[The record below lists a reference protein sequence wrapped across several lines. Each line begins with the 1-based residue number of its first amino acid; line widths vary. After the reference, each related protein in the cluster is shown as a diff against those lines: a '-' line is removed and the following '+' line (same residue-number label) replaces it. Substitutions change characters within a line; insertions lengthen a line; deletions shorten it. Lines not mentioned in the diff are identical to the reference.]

1 MSAASSPSH
10 PTTPP
15 ATEPALR
22 LMPMPA
28 DLNSAGDVFGGWVM
42 AMVDIAGALPAI
54 RRARSHVVTMAVNSF
69 VFRQPISVGDIVS
82 FHADV
87 VAVGKS
93 SITVDV
99 HVFAERHPA
108 DPVVVKVTE
117 ARMTYVAVDREGC
130 KRMVGPES
138 TLPPGGERPPLD
150 KELVLRV
157 VPMPA
162 DLNPSGDVFGGWI
175 MSMVDIAGA
184 VPAIRVARSKV
195 ATVAVDSFVFRQPV
209 SMGDIVSFHAE
220 VVRVGHTSITVDVEV
235 YAQRHPENP
244 VVVKVTEARLTY
256 VAVDEFRAKRT
267 IGAG

>member
-82 FHADV
+82 FHA
-87 VAVGKS
+87 
-93 SITVDV
+93 
-99 HVFAERHPA
+99 
-108 DPVVVKVTE
+108 
-117 ARMTYVAVDREGC
+117 
-130 KRMVGPES
+130 
-138 TLPPGGERPPLD
+138 
-150 KELVLRV
+150 
-157 VPMPA
+157 
-162 DLNPSGDVFGGWI
+162 
-175 MSMVDIAGA
+175 
-184 VPAIRVARSKV
+184 
-195 ATVAVDSFVFRQPV
+195 
-209 SMGDIVSFHAE
+209 E
-220 VVRVGHTSITVDVEV
+220 VVRVGRTSITVDVEV